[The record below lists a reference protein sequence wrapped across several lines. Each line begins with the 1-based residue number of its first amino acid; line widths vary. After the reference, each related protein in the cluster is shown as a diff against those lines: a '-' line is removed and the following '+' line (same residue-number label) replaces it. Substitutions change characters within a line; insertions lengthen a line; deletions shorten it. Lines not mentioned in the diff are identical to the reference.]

1 MSKQDRAA
9 IPILMRRMA
18 EVFFA
23 ADAREVFLPI
33 LGSHGVTP
41 DALASLDLS
50 RIATSRLECSSQ
62 HPLGTCRMGTSPYR
76 SVVKP
81 DGETWDVKDLYV
93 VDGSV
98 LPSSLGVNPQ
108 VSVMAVATKLAW
120 GMRERPLP
128 G

>member
-1 MSKQDRAA
+1 
-9 IPILMRRMA
+9 MA
-18 EVFFA
+18 EIYFA
-23 ADAREVFLPI
+23 GGAREVFLPI
-33 LGSHGVTP
+33 LGSRGVKP
-41 DALASLDLS
+41 DDLGTLDLS
-50 RIATSRLECSSQ
+50 NVPPSRLECSSQ
-62 HPLGTCRMGTSPYR
+62 HPLGTCRMGADPER

-81 DGETWDVKDLYV
+81 DGETWDVRDLYV

-120 GMRERPLP
+120 GMRDKPLV